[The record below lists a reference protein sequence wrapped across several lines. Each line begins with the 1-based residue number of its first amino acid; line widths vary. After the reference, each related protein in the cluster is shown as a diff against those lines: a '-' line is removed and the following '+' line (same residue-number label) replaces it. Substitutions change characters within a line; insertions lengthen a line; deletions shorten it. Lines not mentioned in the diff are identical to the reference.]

1 LDEDDDMKCIHCGRV
16 SRLRERPDGRCPG
29 CGHRFAFDPEVRSAS
44 GTDAEF
50 QAAIDRV
57 SDGGRLR
64 FTARQLWLA
73 ANAPLRIPLG
83 PPTGWI
89 IAPLALVGALP
100 GIFFSFAEPGFLIMA
115 MVCGAALGAVGWGL
129 VQDEMRRYE
138 DQFRPRGPLQA
149 FLRYQLSPWL
159 EVHGD
164 IPGLLPRHDTDAAA
178 TPPPLPADA
187 AAFDCVLVTD
197 RRETAQMLL
206 ANGFHLEHNCVVLS
220 RGGYP
225 YGSGVD
231 TVREV
236 LRRKP
241 RLTVFALHD
250 ASPEG
255 CRLPLYLRRA
265 EWFPDPS
272 VRIVDLGL
280 RPETVRR
287 LKLLYLPGPRLAS
300 GPEVLSGLL
309 SDADVGWLFAGNT
322 YELAAVPSAEVMRAA
337 YEGMVAAGRNDG
349 SGPAPAYDGA
359 PWAGV
364 AASVGALDDGG
375 ANTVAVDGARSSERK
390 WMDY

>member
-1 LDEDDDMKCIHCGRV
+1 MALDEGDDMKCIHCGRI

-29 CGHRFAFDPEVRSAS
+29 CGHSFAFDPDARPGA

-57 SDGGRLR
+57 SGGGRLR

-73 ANAPLRIPLG
+73 ANAPLRRPA
-83 PPTGWI
+83 PPGGGEWI
-89 IAPLALVGALP
+89 ILYAVVGAVP
-100 GIFFSFAEPGFLIMA
+100 GILMAFLEPGFVILA
-115 MVCGAALGAVGWGL
+115 MVGGAATGAIGWG
-129 VQDEMRRYE
+129 VAQDEMNRYT
-138 DQFRPRGPLQA
+138 DQLRPRGPFQT

-164 IPGLLPRHDTDAAA
+164 IPGLLPQHDTDAAA
-178 TPPPLPADA
+178 APPPVPADA
-187 AAFDCVLVTD
+187 AAFDCLLVTD

-206 ANGFHLEHNCVVLS
+206 ANGFHLEHDCVVLS

-225 YGSGVD
+225 YGSSAD
-231 TVREV
+231 TVRAV

-255 CRLPLYLRRA
+255 CRLPLYLRRP

-280 RPETVRR
+280 RPRTVMR
-287 LKLLYLPGPRLAS
+287 LTLPYFPGPRLQS
-300 GPEVLSGLL
+300 GPEVLNGLL
-309 SDADVGWLFAGNT
+309 PDADVGWLFAGNVF
-322 YELAAVPSAEVMRAA
+322 ELAAVPSAEVMRAA

-349 SGPAPAYDGA
+349 SGRAPVYNDVCWTYVGA
-359 PWAGV
+359 WFGSLAHGIGADTDTAADV
-364 AASVGALDDGG
+364 AA
-375 ANTVAVDGARSSERK
+375 VAMSR
-390 WMDY
+390 